1 VSTTPVAIIGAGP
14 AGLLLSQILYTHGVD
29 NIVIEAQSRAEVE
42 STVRAGI
49 LEQGTVKFLRK
60 YGVAKRLDRVAE
72 IDDFINYSI
81 AGELVRVN
89 LKEITGNSLAV
100 YPQHEVLIDLIA
112 QRLKDGGEIWLSTT
126 VKEIKD
132 HKTDHPTV
140 VYTKADGTRG
150 ELTADYV
157 VGADGSKSVARKL
170 ITADGGKRL
179 KYEYPYAWLGIMVNA
194 PQTDPPLIY
203 ATHPDG
209 YALVSTRTASVQR
222 YYVQCDPDDT
232 IEDWPDERIWEAMHT
247 RVDSDEVT
255 VSDGEITSKTVLRFR
270 STVTDKLQ
278 SGRLFIAGDAAH
290 TVPPTGAKGLNLA
303 VADIAVLGPAL
314 ARAIKKGDTEL
325 LDRYTEEVI
334 PRIWQTQH
342 FSYWMSSMLHS
353 VDTGDQTADDF
364 QTERRLAELR
374 GVLGNPD
381 GRKFQAT
388 QYVGLDMPDYEV

>member
-1 VSTTPVAIIGAGP
+1 PRTRHRHGMAFPSRRQDCST
-14 AGLLLSQILYTHGVD
+14 LL
-29 NIVIEAQSRAEVE
+29 
-42 STVRAGI
+42 
-49 LEQGTVKFLRK
+49 
-60 YGVAKRLDRVAE
+60 
-72 IDDFINYSI
+72 
-81 AGELVRVN
+81 
-89 LKEITGNSLAV
+89 
-100 YPQHEVLIDLIA
+100 PC
-112 QRLKDGGEIWLSTT
+112 TT
-126 VKEIKD
+126 LF
-132 HKTDHPTV
+132 
-140 VYTKADGTRG
+140 R
-150 ELTADYV
+150 
-157 VGADGSKSVARKL
+157 S
-170 ITADGGKRL
+170 
-179 KYEYPYAWLGIMVNA
+179 MVNA

-334 PRIWQTQH
+334 PRI
-342 FSYWMSSMLHS
+342 
-353 VDTGDQTADDF
+353 
-364 QTERRLAELR
+364 
-374 GVLGNPD
+374 
-381 GRKFQAT
+381 
-388 QYVGLDMPDYEV
+388 